1 MSSRLAALPRRAVAV
16 AVAVLVLGG
25 AFAVMRVG
33 GESDGDVRTASVTR
47 AALRQTISAPGVLTT
62 AGDIRLA
69 FKVPGK
75 LAQVGVTVGQRV
87 SAGQA
92 LAKLDTTDLEIALA
106 QAQAAVQSAQARYDQ
121 VAAGASPEDVNLA
134 RQAVDNAGRTL
145 EEARRTADNDVATAQ
160 QSLSRIRN
168 GYAASRTTFTSL
180 AQSVAND
187 AGALQ
192 AMVATAKQQTG
203 PLANDIQ
210 NSSRQTTDV
219 LAARNSVIQA
229 DASVAT
235 AVSTSAG
242 QLQSALDDYA
252 AARDGILAAILRFD
266 SALAAGAD
274 TAGLASDYQLA
285 GVAYSAAA
293 AKLAGALDATSAS
306 LAAAQVTISLAQAS
320 LSNAITRT
328 YLDLEQ
334 SRTEALALQS
344 TLTATTQAIG
354 ALKAKLAQT
363 AASLQVVGDAVSG
376 AYAAAVQSSAA
387 AQERSNAA
395 VVNAQ
400 NGLGSAQA
408 SLARTAAAPRA
419 FDIAAAYAAVLGAQ
433 AAGQQAQANLDAA
446 TLRAPSAAI
455 VAQVNNRVGEQ
466 LAPAGAFMVLQN
478 VSAFVV
484 RVTVGESA
492 IALLEVGQPATV
504 TIDALG
510 KATALSGRVTAID
523 PGATVQLGIPVYG
536 ADVTLDAPDPRV
548 RAGMSGTAS
557 VVVASKPDALVVP
570 AVAIRSQGG
579 RRSVQVL
586 REGKLVDI
594 EITVGI
600 SADGMTEIAS
610 GLREGD
616 RVVVP
621 EPRTLLVR

>member
-16 AVAVLVLGG
+16 ALAVVVLGG
-25 AFAVMRVG
+25 AFAVTRVG

-229 DASVAT
+229 DASIAT

-285 GVAYSAAA
+285 GVAYSAAG
-293 AKLAGALDATSAS
+293 AKVAGALDATSAS

-328 YLDLEQ
+328 YPDLEQ

-344 TLTATTQAIG
+344 TLTATIQAIG
-354 ALKAKLAQT
+354 ALKAKLAQA
-363 AASLQVVGDAVSG
+363 AASLQVIGDAVSG
-376 AYAAAVQSSAA
+376 AYAAAAQSAAA

-466 LAPAGAFMVLQN
+466 LAPAGAFIVLQN

-548 RAGMSGTAS
+548 RAGMSGSAS

-579 RRSVQVL
+579 RRSVQLL

>member
-1 MSSRLAALPRRAVAV
+1 MSSRLAVLPRRAVAM
-16 AVAVLVLGG
+16 ALAVLVLDG

-328 YLDLEQ
+328 YPDLEQ

>member
-16 AVAVLVLGG
+16 ALGVLVLGG
-25 AFAVMRVG
+25 AFAVTRVG

-229 DASVAT
+229 DASIAT

-306 LAAAQVTISLAQAS
+306 LAAAQVTISVAQAS

-548 RAGMSGTAS
+548 RAGMSASAS

>member
-16 AVAVLVLGG
+16 ALAVVVLGG
-25 AFAVMRVG
+25 AFAVTRVG

-219 LAARNSVIQA
+219 LAARNSVVQA

-252 AARDGILAAILRFD
+252 AARDGLLAAILRFD

-510 KATALSGRVTAID
+510 MATALSGRVTAID

-548 RAGMSGTAS
+548 RAGMSASAS

>member
-16 AVAVLVLGG
+16 ALAVVVLGG
-25 AFAVMRVG
+25 AFAVTRVG

-252 AARDGILAAILRFD
+252 AARDGLLAAILRFD

-328 YLDLEQ
+328 YPDLEQ

-548 RAGMSGTAS
+548 RAGMSASAS